1 MSTLVEKAEA
11 LAVEVSFSNDALSV
25 TLSDGPVVSVPL
37 VWFPRLADAT
47 PRERPDWDLIGGG
60 IGIHW
65 EEIDE
70 DTSVES
76 LLRPENFIRLPNE
89 ALQPA
94 SRAAGRG
101 RAVSAQLAVEL
112 NSQLNPITSETIR
125 RKNAM
130 RLTTSL
136 LLTVLLIAVGGHAC
150 VGDTSTTKG
159 DPKNMT
165 NQDRQDLQTLLDR
178 YEGALNTSD
187 VDAVIELYAADG
199 VFMPSSAP
207 TAVGIESVRAAYEH
221 VFTTIKLN
229 IAFTVEEIVADGS
242 IAFCTHWLEGD
253 GDRPR
258 QRHVRS

>member
-1 MSTLVEKAEA
+1 
-11 LAVEVSFSNDALSV
+11 
-25 TLSDGPVVSVPL
+25 
-37 VWFPRLADAT
+37 
-47 PRERPDWDLIGGG
+47 
-60 IGIHW
+60 
-65 EEIDE
+65 
-70 DTSVES
+70 
-76 LLRPENFIRLPNE
+76 
-89 ALQPA
+89 
-94 SRAAGRG
+94 
-101 RAVSAQLAVEL
+101 
-112 NSQLNPITSETIR
+112 
-125 RKNAM
+125 M

-150 VGDTSTTKG
+150 TGGTSTTKG
-159 DPKNMT
+159 DPRNMT

-242 IAFCTHWLEGD
+242 IAFARTGSKGTVTVLAD
-253 GDRPR
+253 GTTAPEENRELFVFQKEDDVWKIARYMFNKT
-258 QRHVRS
+258 S